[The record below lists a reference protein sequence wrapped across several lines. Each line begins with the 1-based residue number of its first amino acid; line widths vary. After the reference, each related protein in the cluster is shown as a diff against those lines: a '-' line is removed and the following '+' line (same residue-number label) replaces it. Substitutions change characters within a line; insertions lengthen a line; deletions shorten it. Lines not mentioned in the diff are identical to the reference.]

1 MGRRVFKILICLK
14 QESVKLKI
22 KKNINIFAEMSDIQI
37 S

>member
-14 QESVKLKI
+14 QENVKLKI
-22 KKNINIFAEMSDIQI
+22 KKNINIFAEMSGIQI